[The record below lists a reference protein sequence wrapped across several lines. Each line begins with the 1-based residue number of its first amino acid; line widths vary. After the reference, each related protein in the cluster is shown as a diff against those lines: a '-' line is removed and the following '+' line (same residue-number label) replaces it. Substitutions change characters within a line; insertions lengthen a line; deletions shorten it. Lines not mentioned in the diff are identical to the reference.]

1 MYLLV
6 SLLPFW
12 FSESKQL
19 KLQAFEASACQNHE
33 SLILFKA
40 VVQGIDYEEDIQTFG
55 MNMTSMSSSEVKNTR
70 FAISCCNPRDD
81 GKYKMIAIIKID

>member
-6 SLLPFW
+6 SLLRFS

-33 SLILFKA
+33 SLILFMA
-40 VVQGIDYEEDIQTFG
+40 VPGIDYVEAIQTFG
-55 MNMTSMSSSEVKNTR
+55 MNMTSFSSSEVKKNV
-70 FAISCCNPRDD
+70 FAISC
-81 GKYKMIAIIKID
+81 MLQSSWWWQL